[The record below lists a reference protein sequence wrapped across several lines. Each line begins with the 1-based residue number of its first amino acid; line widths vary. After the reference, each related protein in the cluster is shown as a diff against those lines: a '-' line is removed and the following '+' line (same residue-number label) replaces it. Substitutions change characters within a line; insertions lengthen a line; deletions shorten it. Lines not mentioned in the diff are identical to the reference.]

1 MLTYVANTIRARDRE
16 IPYSIVSAIELQ
28 VETGDISLPPIWLN
42 QWAAD
47 DLGAKAGDEVTLE
60 YFLWSDEDGLE
71 RRRARAFMCVG
82 RPADER
88 HRRRSRR

>member
-16 IPYSIVSAIELQ
+16 IPYSVVSAIELQ

-71 RRRARAFMCVG
+71 TSSARFMLRRRRC
-82 RPADER
+82 R
-88 HRRRSRR
+88 